1 MSTKNIKIFLG
12 AIVLLIIIFSLKLYS
27 EHREMQTI
35 KEYSIKYEAKAIT
48 DIMISFRRVY
58 QDAFVQNHI
67 KLTKSSAN
75 LLPVKTTNTI
85 AEYFASLNGDVKIS
99 TVSYNP
105 RNLKNKAN
113 YRQEKI
119 IKFFEK
125 NPNKTEYFK
134 KQDNDSYIYSY
145 PIYIKKS
152 CLKCHAKKENA
163 PRWVQDNYDK
173 AYDYKLGDLR
183 AIMEVELAQ
192 NKLSIELDELMTEK
206 FIFAVSFFLVL
217 VILLFLFAS
226 FTQKED
232 AKKSYKNP
240 RLKLLFVLI
249 FTILYLVIYYFNSMT
264 KTDKIKTQLNS
275 SIKELKT
282 NYNISMHYHKEDSK
296 AMMMLLSNKNS
307 IKNILSKALDADDE
321 QKAHLREKLYKI
333 VEPQFRV
340 MQTKGVNILLF
351 ATPDNKIFLRMH
363 KPLKYGDDISKIRYG
378 IKVVNETKEPVF
390 GLESGKFSHA
400 FRHIYPIFSKEKY
413 LGCVDISYSSDN
425 LQNKLNNIN
434 KIHTHFLVSKDV
446 INKKIWKSK
455 TIKSKYS
462 QSIEHPSYMRAK
474 VKNSVHKNVELCQKT
489 VSKKRAIIDTNIKKD
504 KEFTVYDE
512 FENSSVVVAFIPIQN
527 IKGSKIPAAYL
538 VSYTKDKNIDI
549 ILNIAKVINIVAL
562 EKNTKQLQ
570 ALQQQN
576 KMASMGEMI
585 GAIAHQWR
593 QPLSAISGAI
603 QNLEYDYEDG
613 YLKDK
618 KYINDFVDKQKKTI
632 NFMSKTIDDFRS
644 FFRVDKTKRN
654 FKVKETTQNVIDMQS
669 AQLKNHNITLNIS
682 GDELEFNGLQSE
694 YQQAILNII
703 NNAKD
708 ALIENNIENP
718 TIDIAISNRKVTIK
732 DNGGGIHQDVIDR
745 VFEPYF
751 STKEQGKGVGMGLYI
766 SKMIIDDNM
775 GAKLSVEND
784 KNGAVFTIDLNEYH
798 TPK

>member
-1 MSTKNIKIFLG
+1 
-12 AIVLLIIIFSLKLYS
+12 
-27 EHREMQTI
+27 
-35 KEYSIKYEAKAIT
+35 
-48 DIMISFRRVY
+48 
-58 QDAFVQNHI
+58 
-67 KLTKSSAN
+67 
-75 LLPVKTTNTI
+75 
-85 AEYFASLNGDVKIS
+85 
-99 TVSYNP
+99 
-105 RNLKNKAN
+105 
-113 YRQEKI
+113 
-119 IKFFEK
+119 
-125 NPNKTEYFK
+125 
-134 KQDNDSYIYSY
+134 
-145 PIYIKKS
+145 
-152 CLKCHAKKENA
+152 
-163 PRWVQDNYDK
+163 
-173 AYDYKLGDLR
+173 
-183 AIMEVELAQ
+183 
-192 NKLSIELDELMTEK
+192 
-206 FIFAVSFFLVL
+206 
-217 VILLFLFAS
+217 
-226 FTQKED
+226 
-232 AKKSYKNP
+232 
-240 RLKLLFVLI
+240 
-249 FTILYLVIYYFNSMT
+249 
-264 KTDKIKTQLNS
+264 
-275 SIKELKT
+275 
-282 NYNISMHYHKEDSK
+282 
-296 AMMMLLSNKNS
+296 
-307 IKNILSKALDADDE
+307 
-321 QKAHLREKLYKI
+321 
-333 VEPQFRV
+333 
-340 MQTKGVNILLF
+340 
-351 ATPDNKIFLRMH
+351 
-363 KPLKYGDDISKIRYG
+363 
-378 IKVVNETKEPVF
+378 
-390 GLESGKFSHA
+390 
-400 FRHIYPIFSKEKY
+400 
-413 LGCVDISYSSDN
+413 
-425 LQNKLNNIN
+425 
-434 KIHTHFLVSKDV
+434 
-446 INKKIWKSK
+446 
-455 TIKSKYS
+455 
-462 QSIEHPSYMRAK
+462 IEHPSYMRAK

-512 FENSSVVVAFIPIQN
+512 FKNSSVVVAFIPIQN
-527 IKGSKIPAAYL
+527 IKDSKIPAAYL

-549 ILNIAKVINIVAL
+549 ILNIAKVINIVVFIMLAIGLYLLYILITKKDELSIAVDVAL